1 MRRFDH
7 AVLGDEVMRNELGGA
22 GQVART
28 GKTKNI
34 VIGKPG
40 DNK

>member
-1 MRRFDH
+1 MSW
-7 AVLGDEVMRNELGGA
+7 A
-22 GQVART
+22 GHVART

-40 DNK
+40 GNK